1 MKKRKLSVKLIFY
14 ILSIFIVIVWLVPFF
29 ITTFTSLK
37 SMDEIMSS
45 TSWWKPP
52 EQLVWDN
59 FLNSWEQGNMKTYFR
74 NTFIITVPSVVGT
87 LFVSSLGAFA
97 LSFYKFRMSKIVL
110 IIFVAGMLIPF
121 QMLLIPVYKF
131 SQQTGLYDTFQGVI
145 LFHIAFQLG
154 FCTFFLRNFM
164 IDIPKSIF
172 ESAKIDGAND
182 FTLYRKIALPLSLP
196 AMAALGILEFTWIW
210 NDYLWG
216 LILLQ
221 SDNLKPVTLG
231 LVNLQGQW
239 VTSWNIISAASLI
252 AAIVPLVVFLIF
264 QRYFIDGLTVGA
276 VKG

>member
-1 MKKRKLSVKLIFY
+1 MKNRKLSIRMMFY
-14 ILSIFIVIVWLVPFF
+14 ILSLLIVIVWLIPFF

-37 SMDEIMSS
+37 SMDEIMDS

-52 EQLVWDN
+52 QQLVWEN
-59 FLNSWEQGNMKTYFR
+59 FANSWEQGNMKTYFR
-74 NTFIITVPSVVGT
+74 NTFIITVPSVIGT
-87 LFVSSLGAFA
+87 LFVSSLGAFS
-97 LSFYKFRMSKIVL
+97 LSFYKFKMSKIVL

-145 LFHIAFQLG
+145 LFHVAFQLG

-164 IDIPKSIF
+164 IGIPKSIF
-172 ESAKIDGAND
+172 ESAKMDGAND

-210 NDYLWG
+210 NDYLWA

-221 SDNLKPVTLG
+221 SDSLKPVTLG

-252 AAIVPLVVFLIF
+252 AAIVPLVVFLLF

>member
-1 MKKRKLSVKLIFY
+1 MMFY
-14 ILSIFIVIVWLVPFF
+14 ILSIFIVVVWLIPFF

-37 SMDEIMSS
+37 SMDELMSS

-52 EQLVWDN
+52 QQIVWDN
-59 FLNSWEQGNMKTYFR
+59 FSESWQQGNMKSYFR

-97 LSFYKFRMSKIVL
+97 LSFYKFKMSKIVL

-131 SQQTGLYDTFQGVI
+131 SQSTGLYDTFQGVI

-164 IDIPKSIF
+164 ITIPKSIF
-172 ESAKIDGAND
+172 ESAKMDGATD

-210 NDYLWG
+210 NDYLWA

>member
-1 MKKRKLSVKLIFY
+1 MKNRKLSIRMMFY
-14 ILSIFIVIVWLVPFF
+14 ILSLLIVIVWLIPFF

-37 SMDEIMSS
+37 SMDEIMAS

-52 EQLVWDN
+52 QQLVWEN
-59 FLNSWEQGNMKTYFR
+59 FANSWEQGNMKTYFR
-74 NTFIITVPSVVGT
+74 NTFIITVPSVIGT
-87 LFVSSLGAFA
+87 LFVSSLGAFS
-97 LSFYKFRMSKIVL
+97 LSFYKFKMSKIVL

-145 LFHIAFQLG
+145 LFHVAFQLG

-164 IDIPKSIF
+164 IGIPKSIF
-172 ESAKIDGAND
+172 ESAKMDGAND

-210 NDYLWG
+210 NDYLWA

-221 SDNLKPVTLG
+221 SDSLKPVTLG

-252 AAIVPLVVFLIF
+252 AAIVPLVVFLLF